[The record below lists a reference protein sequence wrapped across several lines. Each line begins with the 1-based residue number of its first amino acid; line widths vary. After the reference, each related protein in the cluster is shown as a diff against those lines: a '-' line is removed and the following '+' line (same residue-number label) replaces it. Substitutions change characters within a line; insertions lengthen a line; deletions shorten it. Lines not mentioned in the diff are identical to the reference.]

1 MIALIRSRQRA
12 EEFAALV
19 DDTRAPLRP
28 VSNESAASAS
38 ARELDR
44 LVGVVAVMRREASAD
59 EAARPQPA
67 FAADLR
73 ERLMAEAVEVLTPQ
87 QAALVLPPRT
97 RGTRERRLVAAATA
111 AVLLGGT
118 AGIASAAQG
127 SLPGEALYPIKRG
140 IEDARVGLATS
151 PGAEGRQLLAH
162 ATDRLAEVQG
172 LVAAGPGAGT
182 SQIPATL
189 GEFSSEARRGADLM
203 LTSYADDHDPRTI
216 AALRAFAARDQD
228 TLTALADTAPP
239 EAQPALGEA
248 LTVLSAIDARAS
260 QACDSCS
267 SLPPLTVPASFR
279 ATSEVDRAMRALS
292 AAHVDNSHPVIAPRD
307 AVKQA
312 DGATGDQ
319 SAGATGGATGDVAGS
334 APAAAPTSGPLPQA
348 PDQSGLLPGLA
359 GGSPTVKLDTKT
371 KLPSLGSTS
380 GGTGTSSGGGDDL
393 GAGLGDAIE
402 TLLPD
407 VGDSGPT
414 LP

>member
-1 MIALIRSRQRA
+1 MIALTRSRQRA

-19 DDTRAPLRP
+19 DDTGAPVRP

-97 RGTRERRLVAAATA
+97 RGKRERRLVAAATA

-127 SLPGEALYPIKRG
+127 ALPGEALYPIKRG

-172 LVAAGPGAGT
+172 LVAAGPGAGA

-189 GEFSSEARRGADLM
+189 GEFSNEARRGADLL
-203 LTSYADDHDPRTI
+203 LTSYADNHDPETI
-216 AALRAFAARDQD
+216 ATLRAFAARDQD
-228 TLTALADTAPP
+228 TLTALADSAPP

-267 SLPPLTVPASFR
+267 SLPPLTVPAAFR
-279 ATSEVDRAMRALS
+279 ATSEADRALSALS

-312 DGATGDQ
+312 DATGDQ
-319 SAGATGGATGDVAGS
+319 SAGATDGATGEVAGS
-334 APAAAPTSGPLPQA
+334 APAAAPTSAPLPKA
-348 PDQSGLLPGLA
+348 PDKSGLLPGLA
-359 GGSPTVKLDTKT
+359 GDSPTVKLDTKT
-371 KLPSLGSTS
+371 KLPPLGSTS
-380 GGTGTSSGGGDDL
+380 GGTGTSSGGDDL

-407 VGDSGPT
+407 VGGSAPT

>member
-1 MIALIRSRQRA
+1 MIALTRSRQRA

-118 AGIASAAQG
+118 AGIAAAAQG

-162 ATDRLAEVQG
+162 ASDRLAEVQG
-172 LVAAGPGAGT
+172 LVAAGPRCRHVPDPRDPRRVQQRGPPRRRPDADVVRRRPRPADHRRAARLRGPRPGHPDGAGRHR
-182 SQIPATL
+182 AA
-189 GEFSSEARRGADLM
+189 GGAAGAGRGADRAQRDRRPRQPGLRQ
-203 LTSYADDHDPRTI
+203 LLEPAAADRARVVPR
-216 AALRAFAARDQD
+216 D
-228 TLTALADTAPP
+228 
-239 EAQPALGEA
+239 LGGRPG
-248 LTVLSAIDARAS
+248 DARALRGPRGQQPPGHRAARRR
-260 QACDSCS
+260 QAG
-267 SLPPLTVPASFR
+267 R
-279 ATSEVDRAMRALS
+279 RRDRR
-292 AAHVDNSHPVIAPRD
+292 PVGRRD
-307 AVKQA
+307 RR
-312 DGATGDQ
+312 GDRRRR
-319 SAGATGGATGDVAGS
+319 GS
-334 APAAAPTSGPLPQA
+334 APAAAPTSA
-348 PDQSGLLPGLA
+348 PVPRRPTRA
-359 GGSPTVKLDTKT
+359 ACCPASPAAVR
-371 KLPSLGSTS
+371 PSSWTPRPS
-380 GGTGTSSGGGDDL
+380 CRRS
-393 GAGLGDAIE
+393 ARPAAA
-402 TLLPD
+402 PARAARRRR
-407 VGDSGPT
+407 PRRR
-414 LP
+414 PR